1 MMMRALQAT
10 AVLSVALLVGCSHP
24 VEGHADKTAYT
35 GPEQALPSSS
45 ELSQAL
51 SMQMRPDAAVRVGGT
66 DLLRDS
72 ARAVPQMCT
81 GVAHSGDRQTYKD
94 ARLDAVTQ
102 GSWITSGDGDQT
114 HAIITVAEFSSPQD
128 THAWYLATTA
138 DWQRCQGITV
148 TERTDSFTFADS
160 IKRVQESAG
169 SLNAELLFLT
179 KEGLSTPMPHSR
191 VITTVSRYAVDVE
204 VLGPPGVDTLGAAA
218 EAIAHLVAGKI
229 ASTS

>member
-1 MMMRALQAT
+1 MG
-10 AVLSVALLVGCSHP
+10 LSVALLVGCSNP
-24 VEGHADKTAYT
+24 AEGHADRTAHT

-51 SMQMRPDAAVRVGGT
+51 DMQMRPDAAVRVGGA

-72 ARAVPQMCT
+72 SRAVPQGCT
-81 GVAHSGDRQTYKD
+81 GVAHSGDHQTYKD
-94 ARLDAVTQ
+94 AHLDAVTQ
-102 GSWITSGDGDQT
+102 GSWITSGDGDPT

-128 THAWYLATTA
+128 THAWYLSTAA

-148 TERTDSFTFADS
+148 TERTKSFTFADG
-160 IKRVQESAG
+160 IERVEESAG

-191 VITTVSRYAVDVE
+191 AVTAVSRYAVDVE
-204 VLGPPGVDTLGAAA
+204 VLGRAHPGADTLGAAA
-218 EAIAHLVAGKI
+218 EAIARLVAGKI
-229 ASTS
+229 TSVS